1 MFWLVINVAF
11 SIQPLVNES
20 HHNVVWILNKKLV
33 KVVVRYLH
41 PLHASSQGDTPAEF
55 KLIRLAATQ
64 DGEIRRLTAG
74 SGLRQTQ
81 ISWNDF
87 DWMFPY
93 IWVVFQFVRRK
104 LWPMFYQYR
113 QVDTT
118 FKSCLWDMW
127 TIG

>member
-1 MFWLVINVAF
+1 M
-11 SIQPLVNES
+11 VNES

-55 KLIRLAATQ
+55 KLISLAATQ
-64 DGEIRRLTAG
+64 DREIRRLTAG

-87 DWMFPY
+87 D
-93 IWVVFQFVRRK
+93 
-104 LWPMFYQYR
+104 
-113 QVDTT
+113 
-118 FKSCLWDMW
+118 
-127 TIG
+127 